1 MYKTIGLKHETP
13 VHIGAQRC
21 KDNKLKGIP
30 GKMFDWDK
38 AVDIIN
44 NENISNAAI
53 GLAEDWFHTST
64 KILEDGKPIQ
74 EEHMRVFA
82 FSDWATPC
90 LYDYSS
96 DIAYECWKERDDS
109 DFQTLIHDVWTED
122 LIRRLKK

>member
-1 MYKTIGLKHETP
+1 MYKTIGLKYETP

-44 NENISNAAI
+44 DENISNAAI
-53 GLAEDWFHTST
+53 GLAEDWFHTGA
-64 KILEDGKPIQ
+64 KILEDNKPIQ
-74 EEHMRVFA
+74 KEDMRVFA

-90 LYDYSS
+90 LYDYGS
-96 DIAYECWKERDDS
+96 DIAYECWKKRDDS

>member
-1 MYKTIGLKHETP
+1 MYKTIGLKYETP

-21 KDNKLKGIP
+21 KDNKLKCIP

-44 NENISNAAI
+44 DENISNAAI
-53 GLAEDWFHTST
+53 GLAEDWFHTGA
-64 KILEDGKPIQ
+64 KILEDNKPIQ
-74 EEHMRVFA
+74 KEDMRVFA

-90 LYDYSS
+90 LYDYGS

-122 LIRRLKK
+122 LIRRLHK